1 MSSLPHFRA
10 APRATLSFM
19 RRHGGRLVLAAT
31 LSVSGLAGGVAG
43 WVGGVAQ
50 AQEVPA
56 VDTQIILNDPLSPTS
71 GNPKGDVTIVAF
83 FDYNCPYCKKSDP
96 VIEKLARKDGNIRIV
111 YKDLPILTEA
121 SVYGAQLVLGAKY
134 QGKYHVAKD
143 ALMALPGS
151 KVTPEA
157 MQKAVAASGV
167 DMTRLDRDLQAHG
180 DEVMA
185 YLRRTLGQAR
195 ALGLQ
200 STPVYLIG
208 PYKVA
213 AALDYDGY
221 AEVVADARA
230 QNAQ

>member
-1 MSSLPHFRA
+1 MSSLPRFRA
-10 APRATLSFM
+10 SRRA
-19 RRHGGRLVLAAT
+19 A
-31 LSVSGLAGGVAG
+31 LSVLRRQGARLMLATALCVGGLAGGVVG
-43 WVGGVAQ
+43 WPGSAAQ
-50 AQEVPA
+50 AQDKPA
-56 VDTQIILNDPLSPTS
+56 LDPQIILNDPLSPTS

-96 VIEKLARKDGNIRIV
+96 IIEKLARKDGKIRIV
-111 YKDLPILTEA
+111 YKDLPILSEA

-167 DMTRLDRDLQAHG
+167 DMARLDRDLQTHG

-195 ALGLQ
+195 ALGLN

-213 AALDYDGY
+213 AALDYEGY

-230 QNAQ
+230 QNGK